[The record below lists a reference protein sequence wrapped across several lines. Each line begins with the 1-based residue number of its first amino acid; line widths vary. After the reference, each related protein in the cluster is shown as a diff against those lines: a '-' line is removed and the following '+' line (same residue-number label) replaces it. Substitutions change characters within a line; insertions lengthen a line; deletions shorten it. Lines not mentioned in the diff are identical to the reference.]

1 MLIGKSINGRY
12 KILEL
17 IGGGGMSNVYL
28 AHDMILD
35 RDIAIKILRY
45 DFSNEEELRRRFQR
59 EALSTTSLAHPNI
72 VNIFDV
78 GEEGSLHYLVMEYVP
93 GKTLKEYIIEHSP
106 VEPEKA
112 VKIMKQL
119 ASGLAHAH
127 HNQIVHRDIKPQN
140 ILMDAD
146 GNVKITDFGIA
157 MALSATSYTQTNS
170 VLGTVHYLSP
180 EQARGGTAN
189 KKSDI
194 YSLGI
199 VMFELLT
206 GRLPFSGESAV
217 SIALKHLQSET
228 PSLRE
233 IVPTMPQ
240 SLENVVLKATAKNPQ
255 HRYQSANEME
265 EDLSTV
271 LLPERINE
279 PIFTTPHD
287 DDATKAM
294 PAIKDP
300 RTYESSQE
308 TKTLP
313 PVDDMKIAGGSNKKP
328 PVEPKKQK
336 RKLPWVIGIISTII
350 LLGLI
355 TALAFPGLFEPR
367 QVAVPDVSGME
378 RNEAVEELEAAGFI
392 IGEEQQQPSE
402 EVDEGLVIRSIPEA
416 GKMRDRE
423 SEIQLFIS
431 AGKESV
437 LFEDYIGEDAEETE
451 KLLLDANYKEV
462 ELVEEFS
469 NEAAGTILSHEPKA
483 GEEVIASET
492 EVVLTI
498 SKGKD
503 MRAVDNIVGYSEAD
517 LNQYARSSG
526 FNIRIIGEESS
537 NSAPDGTVLSQTPS
551 GGEQLEAGSTI
562 EVVMSS
568 GKAALPMK
576 TYIRTIKIPY
586 EPAEPAAE
594 GEEPVEQTV
603 QIYIQDDDTTMA
615 TPVEEFTITE
625 NESRTIE
632 LQIAEGTSATYRI
645 VRDSTVI
652 EEDTVAYNNVE

>member
-59 EALSTTSLAHPNI
+59 EALSTTSLAHPHI

-93 GKTLKEYIIEHSP
+93 GKTLKEYIIDNSP
-106 VEPEKA
+106 VAPEQA

-119 ASGLAHAH
+119 ASALAHAH
-127 HNQIVHRDIKPQN
+127 QNQIVHRDIKPQN
-140 ILMDAD
+140 ILMDAE
-146 GNVKITDFGIA
+146 GNVKISDFGIA

-206 GRLPFSGESAV
+206 GKLPFSGESAV
-217 SIALKHLQSET
+217 SIALKHLQTET

-233 IVPTMPQ
+233 VVPNLPQ

-271 LLPERINE
+271 LLPERLNE
-279 PIFTTPHD
+279 PKFSAPID
-287 DDATKAM
+287 EDATRAM

-300 RTYESSQE
+300 AVYGSVEE
-308 TKTLP
+308 TKTLA
-313 PVDDMKIAGGSNKKP
+313 PVSKKEPAKKP
-328 PVEPKKQK
+328 AAPPAKKK
-336 RKLPWVIGIISTII
+336 KKKWPWIVGIA
-350 LLGLI
+350 LFLVVAGLV
-355 TALAFPGLFEPR
+355 AAVAFPDLFGPR
-367 QVAVPDVSGME
+367 QVAVPDVKDME
-378 RNEAVEELEAAGFI
+378 RDEAIEELRSLGFV
-392 IGEEQQQPSE
+392 IGEEREQTSE
-402 EVDEGLVIRSIPEA
+402 EVAEGNVVRTIPEA
-416 GKMRDRE
+416 GKMRNRE

-431 AGKESV
+431 TGKEKAE
-437 LFEDYIGEDAEETE
+437 LADYVGRNIDQAME
-451 KLLLDANYKEV
+451 LLDQQNYKSVDQE
-462 ELVEEFS
+462 EEFS
-469 NEAAGTILSHEPKA
+469 DEPVGTILSQDPEA
-483 GEEVIASET
+483 GTEVIISET
-492 EVVLTI
+492 DIEFTV

-503 MRAVDNIVGYSEAD
+503 MREVENLSGYTEAD
-517 LNQYARSSG
+517 LNEYARSSG
-526 FNIRIIGEESS
+526 FNIRIVDEASS
-537 NSAPDGTVLSQTPS
+537 DSVAAGVVLSQTPAA
-551 GGEQLEAGSTI
+551 GEELEAGSDIMVT
-562 EVVMSS
+562 VSS
-568 GKAALPMK
+568 GAAALPMK
-576 TYIRTIKIPY
+576 TYIHTIQIPY

-594 GEEPVEQTV
+594 GEPAVEQKV
-603 QIYIQDDDTTMA
+603 AIYIQDENTTMA
-615 TPVEEFTITE
+615 EPAEEFTITE
-625 NESRTIE
+625 DISRRIE
-632 LQIAEGTSATYRI
+632 LQIAEGKTAVYRI
-645 VRDSTVI
+645 VRDDRVI
-652 EEDTVAYNNVE
+652 EEETIAYNSVE